1 MARHECYEC
10 KHMKS
15 VEDEL
20 CRIFYF
26 CMFSQSP
33 CFLEET
39 GRCGECE
46 LGEYAEEIYQEFEQ
60 EG

>member
-1 MARHECYEC
+1 MSKHECCNCDY
-10 KHMKS
+10 MK
-15 VEDEL
+15 ELQDEN

-39 GRCGECE
+39 GLCGECE
-46 LGEYAEEIYQEFEQ
+46 LDGYAEDLYE
-60 EG
+60 EGAE